1 MAKRPN
7 PTFLKKAEGIHEFR
21 RKRTLIIIA
30 CISVVALVTAFIM
43 SVASM
48 QRKYS
53 EAYPELVGAATST
66 TTEWEKYSR
75 PVHSTTTETAT
86 ETTTEAET
94 TVISAVIAE
103 TTPPPEST
111 EPTETTVQDNKPD
124 PFSEPQG
131 IHFRDE
137 YPTRTVS
144 YQERAVLLDSLK
156 EKITKYAAD
165 NPGTRICFVI
175 KSLDT
180 GEQLGYGQLDPVVPS
195 GAWSLPAGIVLCDK
209 VDGNLANF
217 SSVYT
222 YDGTKTSNISYI
234 TSTYSPGKQ
243 FYLRTLLRYAVTL
256 NDDVALSMVINVL
269 GGSEA
274 VSDEINA
281 ISSYIS
287 YEDEVLYTD
296 YRGYE
301 IKGNRRT
308 TCYDMANYLEYLYEG
323 YINDPDCYQRLIND
337 MATSEMESPIKN
349 AFGDSADVYHVSGSN
364 SELGAYM
371 DCAIIDGDEPVILVV
386 YAEAKN
392 SGKADEALYT
402 MSSYA
407 YDFISACY
415 AE

>member
-48 QRKYS
+48 QRRYA
-53 EAYPELVGAATST
+53 EEYPELVGAATST

-75 PVHSTTTETAT
+75 PVHSTTTETTT
-86 ETTTEAET
+86 EETTEAET
-94 TVISAVIAE
+94 TVISAVLAE
-103 TTPPPEST
+103 TTTLPEST
-111 EPTETTVQDNKPD
+111 EATETTPQDNKPD
-124 PFSEPQG
+124 PFSEPVG
-131 IHFRDE
+131 IHFRDD
-137 YPTRTVS
+137 YPTRIVS

-156 EKITKYAAD
+156 EKITKLQNE
-165 NPGTRICFVI
+165 NPSVRICFVI

-180 GEQLGYGQLDPVVPS
+180 GEELGFNKLDPVVPS

-209 VDGNLANF
+209 ADEGLANF

-222 YDGTKTSNISYI
+222 YDGSSSSNSYI
-234 TSTYSPGKQ
+234 AGQYTSGKQ
-243 FYLRTLLRYAVTL
+243 FYLRTLMRYSVTM
-256 NDDVALSMVINVL
+256 NDEVALSMLINAL

-274 VSDEINA
+274 VSDEIGA

-287 YEDEVLYTD
+287 YEDSVLYTD

-301 IKGNRRT
+301 ISGNRRT

-337 MATSEMESPIKN
+337 MATSEMPSPIKD
-349 AFGDSADVYHVSGSN
+349 AFGDSADIYHVSGKN
-364 SELGAYM
+364 TELGAYI
-371 DCAIIDGDEPVILVV
+371 DCAIIDGYEPVILVIYV
-386 YAEAKN
+386 EAKN
-392 SGKADEALYT
+392 SDTADTT
-402 MSSYA
+402 MFTAASYA